1 MRERPQPLLSDGGE
15 CDAHDALVV
24 TVLHP
29 SDESG
34 PLCSVDEFYRAVVF
48 EQEMGGELTHTRRR
62 TVTSDGQEELV
73 LGRSHAGGVCSFLA
87 PVQEPTQTVPEGEQ
101 PLVVVVG
108 QLLWT

>member
-34 PLCSVDEFYRAVVF
+34 PLCSVDEFHRAVVS
-48 EQEMGGELTHTRRR
+48 EQEMGGEVTHTGHR
-62 TVTSDGQEELV
+62 TMTSDGQEQLM
-73 LGRSHAGGVCSFLA
+73 LGRSHTRVVCPLLA
-87 PVQEPTQTVPEGEQ
+87 PVQEPTQTVPEGEE
-101 PLVVVVG
+101 PLVVVVR